1 MVKINLFLFYII
13 GFLINILVFVSLFNI
28 NIGIDTFFYKGLVI
42 TFLSLIFQIFFL
54 DFINKNKN
62 FLFNKIHIALA
73 CSLTLSFTLL
83 LHTLIL
89 TSLDRA
95 ISVYF
100 ISMMNDNKSGLRT
113 IEIKNKFYDEY
124 FESDMAIERRIKE
137 QMITGNIKKIDGKYL
152 ITKRGEN
159 IFLFFKYLSKT
170 FNIKNNYVPE
180 YNFK

>member
-1 MVKINLFLFYII
+1 MLKIKLILFYIV
-13 GFLINILVFVSLFNI
+13 GFLVNISIFVTLFNI

-42 TFLSLIFQIFFL
+42 TFLSLILQIFFL
-54 DFINKNKN
+54 ALINKNKH
-62 FLFNKIHIALA
+62 FLLNKVHIALA
-73 CSLTLSFTLL
+73 GSLSLTFTLL

-100 ISMMNDNKSGLRT
+100 ISMMNENNSGLST
-113 IEIKNKFYDEY
+113 VEIKDKFYDEY
-124 FESDMAIERRIKE
+124 FESDKAIERRITE
-137 QMITGNIKKIDGKYL
+137 QIITGNIQKIDDEYV

-159 IFLFFKYLSKT
+159 IFIFFKYLSKT

-180 YNFK
+180 YNF

>member
-1 MVKINLFLFYII
+1 
-13 GFLINILVFVSLFNI
+13 
-28 NIGIDTFFYKGLVI
+28 
-42 TFLSLIFQIFFL
+42 
-54 DFINKNKN
+54 
-62 FLFNKIHIALA
+62 
-73 CSLTLSFTLL
+73 
-83 LHTLIL
+83 
-89 TSLDRA
+89 
-95 ISVYF
+95 
-100 ISMMNDNKSGLRT
+100 MNDNKSGLRT